1 MPVRS
6 RIKDSIFSL
15 TVKQNWTTRKS
26 LWQVRHEQSPVL
38 VPWIIWQ
45 QDFFL
50 VELYSMHKDSI
61 LSIQILLSL
70 CCAQENAVF
79 GCIESIVV

>member
-26 LWQVRHEQSPVL
+26 LWQVGHKQ
-38 VPWIIWQ
+38 
-45 QDFFL
+45 FL
-50 VELYSMHKDSI
+50 VS
-61 LSIQILLSL
+61 
-70 CCAQENAVF
+70 CAGALGNMAAGLF
-79 GCIESIVV
+79 SS